1 MVYFRLISTFFDL
14 ALILP
19 LLFITKGNSGLFR
32 TAWFIESALSE
43 LVVTFVIRTRFSFFK
58 SALSKW
64 LLITSVV
71 SGIAAI
77 TATYTVFGNKFFD
90 FVEMPA
96 PVLALIVGIL
106 VAYFITPEIAKRFIY
121 RGFQI

>member
-1 MVYFRLISTFFDL
+1 V
-14 ALILP
+14 
-19 LLFITKGNSGLFR
+19 
-32 TAWFIESALSE
+32 LSE
-43 LVVTFVIRTRFSFFK
+43 LVVTFVIRIRFSLFK
-58 SALSKW
+58 SAPSKW

-77 TATYTVFGNKFFD
+77 TVTYTVFVNKFFD

-106 VAYFITPEIAKRFIY
+106 VAYFITAEIAKRFIY